1 MENQWRMEVEEP
13 LTPSFPGQ
21 RRRPDLLPR
30 LWPMLKNPRLSLMER
45 LLLLLGA
52 SRMRLL
58 MLPRPTSLLLPTLM
72 TFLLVSPEMKLSAAN
87 MELRARVSSWSRPS
101 MMARLFSPKDWL
113 KKKSPSLSPPSLFHL
128 LWTSTMRLQTA

>member
-21 RRRPDLLPR
+21 RRRLDLLPR

-52 SRMRLL
+52 SRMRLR
-58 MLPRPTSLLLPTLM
+58 MLPRLTYLLLPTLM
-72 TFLLVSPEMKLSAAN
+72 TFLSVSPEMKLSAVN
-87 MELRARVSSWSRPS
+87 MELRARVSSWSRPL
-101 MMARLFSPKDWL
+101 MMARLFLPKD
-113 KKKSPSLSPPSLFHL
+113 
-128 LWTSTMRLQTA
+128 